1 MRYSQHPCF
10 VDVLPNTRRI
20 TRGSVT
26 VNFPH
31 MRFDL
36 LKIPNYVFTFAS
48 AMTQPGER
56 TSMRKVLFAVAII
69 LGVGVFVGSTIV
81 PSPAQPIDCSK
92 KKC

>member
-1 MRYSQHPCF
+1 MCYP
-10 VDVLPNTRRI
+10 I
-20 TRGSVT
+20 RGALQGVPVT

-36 LKIPNYVFTFAS
+36 RKIPNYVFTFAS